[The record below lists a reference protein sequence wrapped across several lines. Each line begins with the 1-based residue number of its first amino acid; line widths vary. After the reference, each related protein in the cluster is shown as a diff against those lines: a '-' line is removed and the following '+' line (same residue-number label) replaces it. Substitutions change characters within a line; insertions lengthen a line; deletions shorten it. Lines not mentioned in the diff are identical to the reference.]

1 MSKQRIPSAHWWQ
14 TAGRLRPLAAEY
26 IAKAKAVELAETG
39 HECGHRF
46 EITIRSAVHSGI
58 AGEGPE
64 SHSDAGWW
72 GEPEL
77 IAQEAIGLIIATA
90 YLTET
95 ASALNEKE
103 MTSAERQA
111 LEVSVREASEE
122 LASQIDLSPER
133 PTASEFG
140 RVIEQGLEYLRDIY
154 EDGDDA

>member
-64 SHSDAGWW
+64 SHSDAGWK
-72 GEPEL
+72 
-77 IAQEAIGLIIATA
+77 
-90 YLTET
+90 
-95 ASALNEKE
+95 SAPHQAWF
-103 MTSAERQA
+103 TSSAAADRYVAGYAPDVLRHAVTVVGPVEVEER
-111 LEVSVREASEE
+111 
-122 LASQIDLSPER
+122 
-133 PTASEFG
+133 
-140 RVIEQGLEYLRDIY
+140 
-154 EDGDDA
+154 